1 MRSYTHLEDGG
12 RRRIK
17 LGSVRMRRIGGV
29 GERREGVRAGRVR
42 AHSELGRRFETV
54 GSVADRGIEADDV
67 WAEALA
73 LSMCG

>member
-1 MRSYTHLEDGG
+1 
-12 RRRIK
+12 
-17 LGSVRMRRIGGV
+17 MRRIGGV

-42 AHSELGRRFETV
+42 AHSELGRFETV